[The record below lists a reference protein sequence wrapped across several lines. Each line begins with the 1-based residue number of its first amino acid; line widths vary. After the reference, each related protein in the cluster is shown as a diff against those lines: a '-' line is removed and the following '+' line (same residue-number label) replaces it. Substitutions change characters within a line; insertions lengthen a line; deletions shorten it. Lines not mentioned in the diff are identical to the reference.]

1 MFDTMT
7 TTKIVG
13 GVCGT
18 FLIYLLSKW
27 GAEELYHVGAEA
39 HGEEHAAA
47 YVIEVPEGGSGEP
60 AEEVDFATVMAEADA
75 GAGERV
81 FGKCKACHK
90 LDGTNATGP
99 HLDGVVNRA
108 IGAVDGFAYSGALQ
122 QVGDAWSPENL
133 NAFLANPKG
142 AAPGTTMSFNGLP
155 KVEDRANVIAYL
167 EATGG

>member
-18 FLIYLLSKW
+18 FLIYLMSKW
-27 GAEELYHVGAEA
+27 AAEELYHVGSDG
-39 HGEEHAAA
+39 HGEEHASA
-47 YVIEVPEGGSGEP
+47 YVIEVAEGGAEP
-60 AEEVDFATVMAEADA
+60 EEEVPFEEIFAAADA

-108 IGAVDGFAYSGALQ
+108 IGSVDGFGYSGALN
-122 QVGDAWSPENL
+122 QVGDSWSPENL
-133 NAFLANPKG
+133 NAFLADPRG
-142 AAPGTTMSFNGLP
+142 TASGTTMSFNGLP
-155 KVEDRANVIAYL
+155 KVEDRANVIAYIQSI
-167 EATGG
+167 GG